1 MTAVWDDWYDQT
13 VVIEAYAGSGG
24 MGPIYGDPTPS
35 ACLVDDTVR
44 LVRGPDAVET
54 VSSTTLQTPPGVVA
68 PPGSLVT
75 FSDAR
80 EAQVITSSVKYAD
93 DPDLIGVEVVLE

>member
-1 MTAVWDDWYDQT
+1 MSEVWDDWYDQT
-13 VVIEAYAGSGG
+13 VVIEALLGSGG
-24 MGPIYGDPTPS
+24 MGPVYGDPVPV
-35 ACLVDDTVR
+35 ACLIDDTIR
-44 LVRGPDAVET
+44 QVRGPDAVEV

-80 EAQVITSSVKYAD
+80 EAAVITSSVKYAD